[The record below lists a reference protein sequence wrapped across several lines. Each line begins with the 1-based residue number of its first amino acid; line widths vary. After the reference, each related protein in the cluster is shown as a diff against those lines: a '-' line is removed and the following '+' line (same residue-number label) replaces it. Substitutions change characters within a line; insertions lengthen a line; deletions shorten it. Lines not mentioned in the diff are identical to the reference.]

1 MKRSRWVVFLV
12 ITLIKVVVS
21 FGPLGFKNATLT
33 ETGEGV
39 IFEWFQEDA
48 MNKSHA
54 MEFCDS
60 LRLTIPNVRELRYF
74 YKSLNLETNS
84 IFYLQDVIE
93 TTTDSPR
100 DDIGERLCITIK
112 ISPGNPSNKKAK
124 TPSLFA
130 GSGLMKP
137 ISFGPDGSD
146 LGRYDLLPDVPLQR
160 ESYKKSQRSQRELK
174 FATTKDDST
183 ETLSADLGPD
193 PKGTETDATGF
204 L

>member
-1 MKRSRWVVFLV
+1 MKRSQWVVFLV

-21 FGPLGFKNATLT
+21 FEPLGFKNATLT

-60 LRLTIPNVRELRYF
+60 LRLTIPNIRELRYF
-74 YKSLNLETNS
+74 YKSLSLEPNS

-112 ISPGNPSNKKAK
+112 ISPGNPVSWCHMHSLRSSFKWGKQ
-124 TPSLFA
+124 TP
-130 GSGLMKP
+130 
-137 ISFGPDGSD
+137 
-146 LGRYDLLPDVPLQR
+146 
-160 ESYKKSQRSQRELK
+160 
-174 FATTKDDST
+174 
-183 ETLSADLGPD
+183 
-193 PKGTETDATGF
+193 
-204 L
+204 